1 MSAPGQT
8 ARQKGYSDGPGDRR
22 LRATILW
29 IVAGQSLFVVFLAV
43 FLFNHANPMGDGMEM
58 VGVGAAFMF
67 IFLPLTLPAFI
78 LAKES
83 RHLVLAAGLAGVAA
97 FAYFALW
104 LQLLDEL
111 GLGAAPWS

>member
-1 MSAPGQT
+1 MSAPGHA

-29 IVAGQSLFVVFLAV
+29 VVAAQSLFLVFLAV
-43 FLFNHANPMGDGMEM
+43 FLFNHANPKGDGMEM

-83 RHLVLAAGLAGVAA
+83 RHLVLAAALAGLASL
-97 FAYFALW
+97 AYCAIW

-111 GLGAAPWS
+111 GLRAAPWS

>member
-1 MSAPGQT
+1 M
-8 ARQKGYSDGPGDRR
+8 R
-22 LRATILW
+22 LPMLVGAGCMVVAMLSGFLLRELSGLFAVSIL
-29 IVAGQSLFVVFLAV
+29 
-43 FLFNHANPMGDGMEM
+43 
-58 VGVGAAFMF
+58 VGAAFMF

-83 RHLVLAAGLAGVAA
+83 RHLVLAAGLAGIAA

>member
-1 MSAPGQT
+1 
-8 ARQKGYSDGPGDRR
+8 
-22 LRATILW
+22 
-29 IVAGQSLFVVFLAV
+29 
-43 FLFNHANPMGDGMEM
+43 
-58 VGVGAAFMF
+58 MF